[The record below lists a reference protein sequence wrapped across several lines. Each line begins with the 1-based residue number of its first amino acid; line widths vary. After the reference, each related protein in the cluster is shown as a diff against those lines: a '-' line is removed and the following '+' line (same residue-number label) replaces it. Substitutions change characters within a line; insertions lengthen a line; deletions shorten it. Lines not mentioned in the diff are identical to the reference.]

1 MEQNEG
7 RALTSPAAVHGIT
20 ESKES
25 RFWSNLLVFFCLGSK
40 TKKENS
46 QGSMQTIAVLF
57 VLSPVNQKSLIR

>member
-25 RFWSNLLVFFCLGSK
+25 RLWSNLLVFFVSGQKQKKK
-40 TKKENS
+40 TVKDQCKLLRYYS
-46 QGSMQTIAVLF
+46 C
-57 VLSPVNQKSLIR
+57 